1 MPREGYRTFF
11 VGVSSVT
18 TNALE
23 ARPATVT
30 AAALL
35 LFLQAALLGM
45 VGVVALLAL
54 IVLGLLASAAGTWN
68 IEAAGLAAT
77 LVIYAIGL
85 PASSLVIGL
94 GLWSLRGWAWKAGL
108 LLAGVQILLLVV
120 VPLSAASSSNRPGID
135 LLGAPLAIVP
145 IIVGALLLTKTARL
159 AFRGVAANQPGSA

>member
-1 MPREGYRTFF
+1 VPGEGYRTPS

-18 TNALE
+18 TNGLE
-23 ARPATVT
+23 ARPTAVT

-54 IVLGLLASAAGTWN
+54 LVIGLLASAAGTWN

-77 LVIYAIGL
+77 LVVYAIGL
-85 PASSLVIGL
+85 PASSLVVGL
-94 GLWSLRGWAWKAGL
+94 GLLSLRGWAWKAAL
-108 LLAGVQILLLVV
+108 LLAGVQILVLIV
-120 VPLSAASSSNRPGID
+120 VPVSAVSSPDGPRID

-159 AFRGVAANQPGSA
+159 AFRGVAANQPASS